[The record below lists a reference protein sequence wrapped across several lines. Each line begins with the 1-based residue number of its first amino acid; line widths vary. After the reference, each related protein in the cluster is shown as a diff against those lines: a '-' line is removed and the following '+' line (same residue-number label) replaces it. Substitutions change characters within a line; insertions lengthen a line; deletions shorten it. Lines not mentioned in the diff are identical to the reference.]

1 MNKKFLSAI
10 LFGALMVSSTGTFVS
25 CKDYDDDIDAINKE
39 LTDIKSQLAALQTEV
54 DGGNWVTELVDVE
67 GGFKVTF
74 SNGKTYTI
82 VNGKDGAQGEP
93 GTPGKDGNGTIVEV
107 KDGYWYLD
115 GKKTE
120 YVAVKKDD
128 LGKVKVPFVNEAGM
142 WVFYDKDGN
151 EVVSEYKALG
161 ATYVVEADGVYTLN
175 VPDAD
180 GKMQAIKLPT
190 AGATLT
196 DVELLGWAALDKMD
210 KGLSQGSDIR
220 TTLNIEYAFVKKIV
234 QTWDHNKET
243 TWSAQKTVAKGQ
255 VLTTLAPNN
264 TYLMARIDAGADAA
278 DMSFSLKNSKNAV
291 LPVSLS
297 AATEYKGLLSRG
309 ANGIYAIALDNTD
322 AVYTGANKYT
332 GQFTNGLYALVEK
345 SGFISNYNLDV
356 ATSEAIVVE
365 GKVATVD
372 GKEIVVDSEDSSKR
386 YYEVN
391 LNKDNVITF
400 DDVNAKFVYDYYVEA
415 VDPTIAKFFGF
426 SADKSNGTFKVT
438 KLSDEVTYATFKIN
452 VYKLHIDGKIYK
464 EPIIIKPIRTLGNE
478 VVYDLGNVQIKKS
491 MKLNVSLDKMFT
503 ALGSDAEIWKNTA
516 LGVNGADA
524 TIVKDADKS
533 EGPDITYTYK
543 KADGSEL
550 AKVNGTATQFDAVFS
565 ALDGTAAT
573 LTPGTGYTITINY
586 KHDSNVLNTIKV
598 KFTPVM
604 PALSSYIAKR
614 EALWIGNTLMAY
626 FVDPIKDQTDFASK
640 YDMEKGFTTLGS
652 DADLTEITF
661 SLDKEQKIN
670 NVKVQDLANI
680 APDNTI
686 TLVTDRDFNQDGNV
700 TEADRWAYGQELN
713 VKVAATYLGGAYK
726 FTDEEIAAAAFKI
739 NVQSALKAGKIVP
752 AAGASIT
759 LPAAAAGETA
769 KLTADMI
776 TGYTYNNQPYS
787 LFKEAAGNYKYSY
800 IDKVEFFT
808 TDAEIYTVTK
818 DATAIKDAEGK
829 VIGYHAEITSKR
841 HYKIFCVNGNT
852 GFRNESRI
860 FYFIHLQN
868 EEAYERKESSSA

>member
-210 KGLSQGSDIR
+210 KDFSQGSDIR
-220 TTLNIEYAFVKKIV
+220 TTLDIEYAFVKKIV

-464 EPIIIKPIRTLGNE
+464 EPIIIKPIRTLGNNE

-670 NVKVQDLANI
+670 NVKVQNLANI

-829 VIGYHAEITSKR
+829 VIGYHAEITSKNISQTTNT
-841 HYKIFCVNGNT
+841 KIIVEVTDKYGYT
-852 GFRNESRI
+852 KTAELPLTITVG
-860 FYFIHLQN
+860 
-868 EEAYERKESSSA
+868 K

>member
-210 KGLSQGSDIR
+210 KGFSQGSDIR

-503 ALGSDAEIWKNTA
+503 ALGSDAEIWKNAA

-640 YDMEKGFTTLGS
+640 YEMEKGFTTLGS
-652 DADLTEITF
+652 AADADLTEITF

-829 VIGYHAEITSKR
+829 VIGYHAEITSKNISQTTNT
-841 HYKIFCVNGNT
+841 KIIVEVTDKYGYT
-852 GFRNESRI
+852 KTAELPLTITVG
-860 FYFIHLQN
+860 
-868 EEAYERKESSSA
+868 K

>member
-818 DATAIKDAEGK
+818 DATAMK
-829 VIGYHAEITSKR
+829 VKLLVTTQKLLL
-841 HYKIFCVNGNT
+841 
-852 GFRNESRI
+852 RI
-860 FYFIHLQN
+860 FLRLLIRRLSW
-868 EEAYERKESSSA
+868 K

>member
-438 KLSDEVTYATFKIN
+438 KLSDEVTYATFDIN

-533 EGPDITYTYK
+533 EGPAITYTYK

-626 FVDPIKDQTDFASK
+626 FVDPIQDQTDFASK
-640 YDMEKGFTTLGS
+640 YEMEKGFTTLGS
-652 DADLTEITF
+652 AADADLTEITF
-661 SLDKEQKIN
+661 SLDREQKIN

-680 APDNTI
+680 ASNVI

-759 LPAAAAGETA
+759 LPAAAGETA

-829 VIGYHAEITSKR
+829 VIGYHAEITSKNISQTTNT
-841 HYKIFCVNGNT
+841 KIIVEVTDKYGYT
-852 GFRNESRI
+852 KTAELPLTITVG
-860 FYFIHLQN
+860 
-868 EEAYERKESSSA
+868 K

>member
-210 KGLSQGSDIR
+210 KGFSQGSDIR

-309 ANGIYAIALDNTD
+309 ANGMYAIALDNTD
-322 AVYTGANKYT
+322 AVYTGADKYT

-626 FVDPIKDQTDFASK
+626 FVDPIQDQTDFASK
-640 YDMEKGFTTLGS
+640 YEMEKGFTTLGS
-652 DADLTEITF
+652 AADADLTEITF
-661 SLDKEQKIN
+661 SLDREQKIN

-680 APDNTI
+680 ASNVI

-829 VIGYHAEITSKR
+829 VIGYHAEITSKNISQTTNT
-841 HYKIFCVNGNT
+841 KIIVKVTDKYGYT
-852 GFRNESRI
+852 KTAELPLTITVG
-860 FYFIHLQN
+860 
-868 EEAYERKESSSA
+868 K

>member
-309 ANGIYAIALDNTD
+309 ANGMYAIALDNTD
-322 AVYTGANKYT
+322 AVYTGADKYT

-438 KLSDEVTYATFKIN
+438 KLSDEVTYATFDIN

-503 ALGSDAEIWKNTA
+503 ALGSDAEIWKNAA

-533 EGPDITYTYK
+533 EGPAITYTYK

-550 AKVNGTATQFDAVFS
+550 AKVDGTATQFDAVFS
-565 ALDGTAAT
+565 ALDGTTAT

-626 FVDPIKDQTDFASK
+626 FVDPIQDQTDFASK
-640 YDMEKGFTTLGS
+640 YEMEKGFTTLGS
-652 DADLTEITF
+652 AADADLTEITF
-661 SLDKEQKIN
+661 SLDREQKIN

-776 TGYTYNNQPYS
+776 TGYTYNNQSYS

-829 VIGYHAEITSKR
+829 VIGYHAEITSKNISQTTNT
-841 HYKIFCVNGNT
+841 KIIVKVTDKYGYT
-852 GFRNESRI
+852 KTAELPLTITVG
-860 FYFIHLQN
+860 
-868 EEAYERKESSSA
+868 K

>member
-210 KGLSQGSDIR
+210 KGFSQGSDIR

-626 FVDPIKDQTDFASK
+626 FVDPIKNQTDFASK
-640 YDMEKGFTTLGS
+640 YEMEKGFTTLGS
-652 DADLTEITF
+652 DVDADLTEITF
-661 SLDKEQKIN
+661 SLDREQKIN
-670 NVKVQDLANI
+670 NVQVQNLANI
-680 APDNTI
+680 ASDNTI

-829 VIGYHAEITSKR
+829 VIGYHAEITSKNISQTTNT
-841 HYKIFCVNGNT
+841 KIIVEVTDKYGYT
-852 GFRNESRI
+852 KTAELPLTITVG
-860 FYFIHLQN
+860 
-868 EEAYERKESSSA
+868 K

>member
-115 GKKTE
+115 GKKAE

-503 ALGSDAEIWKNTA
+503 ALGSDAEIWKDTA

-726 FTDEEIAAAAFKI
+726 FTDEEIATAAFKI

-776 TGYTYNNQPYS
+776 TGYIYNNQPYS

-829 VIGYHAEITSKR
+829 VIGYHAEITSKNISQTTNT
-841 HYKIFCVNGNT
+841 KIIVEVTDKYGYT
-852 GFRNESRI
+852 KTAELPLTITVG
-860 FYFIHLQN
+860 
-868 EEAYERKESSSA
+868 K

>member
-210 KGLSQGSDIR
+210 KSLSQGSDIQ
-220 TTLNIEYAFVKKIV
+220 TTLDIKYAFVGKIV
-234 QTWDHNKET
+234 QTWDNKET
-243 TWSAQKTVAKGQ
+243 TWSAQKTVTKGQ

-309 ANGIYAIALDNTD
+309 ANGMYAIALDNTD
-322 AVYTGANKYT
+322 AVYTGADKYT

-345 SGFISNYNLDV
+345 SGFISNYNLV
-356 ATSEAIVVE
+356 VTTSSIEAEVVE

-372 GKEIVVDSEDSSKR
+372 GKKIVVDSEDSSKK

-400 DDVNAKFVYDYYVEA
+400 DENEKFVYDYYVEA
-415 VDPTIAKFFGF
+415 DDPTIAKFFGF

-503 ALGSDAEIWKNTA
+503 ALGSDAEIWKNAA

-533 EGPDITYTYK
+533 EGPAITYTYK

-550 AKVNGTATQFDAVFS
+550 AKVDGTATQFDAVFS
-565 ALDGTAAT
+565 ALDGTTAT

-640 YDMEKGFTTLGS
+640 YEMEKGFTTLGS
-652 DADLTEITF
+652 AADADLTEITF
-661 SLDKEQKIN
+661 SLDRKQKIN

-680 APDNTI
+680 ASNVI

-829 VIGYHAEITSKR
+829 VIGYHAEITSKNISQTTNT
-841 HYKIFCVNGNT
+841 KIIVKVTDKYGYT
-852 GFRNESRI
+852 KTAELPLTITVG
-860 FYFIHLQN
+860 
-868 EEAYERKESSSA
+868 K

>member
-400 DDVNAKFVYDYYVEA
+400 DDVNAQTVINGKGIRYCLAYLGRRQYFRVVLLQPCLQGLKQRYGFVRPQPFHLFLVQTPVTGKPFNVIE
-415 VDPTIAKFFGF
+415 P
-426 SADKSNGTFKVT
+426 ADLFQGIPCSGR
-438 KLSDEVTYATFKIN
+438 
-452 VYKLHIDGKIYK
+452 
-464 EPIIIKPIRTLGNE
+464 II
-478 VVYDLGNVQIKKS
+478 
-491 MKLNVSLDKMFT
+491 
-503 ALGSDAEIWKNTA
+503 ALG
-516 LGVNGADA
+516 L
-524 TIVKDADKS
+524 
-533 EGPDITYTYK
+533 
-543 KADGSEL
+543 
-550 AKVNGTATQFDAVFS
+550 
-565 ALDGTAAT
+565 
-573 LTPGTGYTITINY
+573 
-586 KHDSNVLNTIKV
+586 
-598 KFTPVM
+598 
-604 PALSSYIAKR
+604 
-614 EALWIGNTLMAY
+614 
-626 FVDPIKDQTDFASK
+626 
-640 YDMEKGFTTLGS
+640 
-652 DADLTEITF
+652 
-661 SLDKEQKIN
+661 
-670 NVKVQDLANI
+670 
-680 APDNTI
+680 
-686 TLVTDRDFNQDGNV
+686 
-700 TEADRWAYGQELN
+700 
-713 VKVAATYLGGAYK
+713 
-726 FTDEEIAAAAFKI
+726 FK
-739 NVQSALKAGKIVP
+739 
-752 AAGASIT
+752 
-759 LPAAAAGETA
+759 LPAGMRPTA
-769 KLTADMI
+769 
-776 TGYTYNNQPYS
+776 
-787 LFKEAAGNYKYSY
+787 E
-800 IDKVEFFT
+800 
-808 TDAEIYTVTK
+808 
-818 DATAIKDAEGK
+818 
-829 VIGYHAEITSKR
+829 
-841 HYKIFCVNGNT
+841 
-852 GFRNESRI
+852 
-860 FYFIHLQN
+860 
-868 EEAYERKESSSA
+868 

>member
-220 TTLNIEYAFVKKIV
+220 TTLNIEYAFVKKII

-309 ANGIYAIALDNTD
+309 ANGMYAIALDNTD
-322 AVYTGANKYT
+322 AVYTGAGKYT

-356 ATSEAIVVE
+356 TTSEAIVVE

-372 GKEIVVDSEDSSKR
+372 GKEIVVDSEDSSKK

-400 DDVNAKFVYDYYVEA
+400 DENEKFVYDYYVEA

-438 KLSDEVTYATFKIN
+438 KLSDEVTYATFDIN

-464 EPIIIKPIRTLGNE
+464 ETITIKPIRTLGNE

-533 EGPDITYTYK
+533 EGPNITYTYK

-550 AKVNGTATQFDAVFS
+550 ANVNGTATQFDAVFS

-626 FVDPIKDQTDFASK
+626 FVDPIKNQTDFASK
-640 YDMEKGFTTLGS
+640 YEMEKGFTTLGS
-652 DADLTEITF
+652 DVDADLTEITF
-661 SLDKEQKIN
+661 SLDREQKIN
-670 NVKVQDLANI
+670 NVQVQNLANI
-680 APDNTI
+680 ASDNTI

-818 DATAIKDAEGK
+818 DATAIKDAEGN
-829 VIGYHAEITSKR
+829 VLGYHAEITSKNISQTTNT
-841 HYKIFCVNGNT
+841 KIIVKVTDKYGYT
-852 GFRNESRI
+852 KTAELPLTITVG
-860 FYFIHLQN
+860 
-868 EEAYERKESSSA
+868 K

>member
-210 KGLSQGSDIR
+210 KGFSQGSDIR

-626 FVDPIKDQTDFASK
+626 FVDPIQDQTDFASK
-640 YDMEKGFTTLGS
+640 YEMEKGFTTLGS
-652 DADLTEITF
+652 AADADLTEITF
-661 SLDKEQKIN
+661 SLDREQKIN

-680 APDNTI
+680 ASNVI

-829 VIGYHAEITSKR
+829 VIGYHAEITSKNISQTTNT
-841 HYKIFCVNGNT
+841 KIIVKVTDKYGYT
-852 GFRNESRI
+852 KTAELPLTITVG
-860 FYFIHLQN
+860 
-868 EEAYERKESSSA
+868 K

>member
-210 KGLSQGSDIR
+210 KSLSQGSDIQ
-220 TTLNIEYAFVKKIV
+220 TTLDIKYAFVGKIV
-234 QTWDHNKET
+234 QTWDNKET

-309 ANGIYAIALDNTD
+309 ANGMYAIALDNTD
-322 AVYTGANKYT
+322 AVYTGADKYT

-503 ALGSDAEIWKNTA
+503 ALGSDAEIWKNAA

-533 EGPDITYTYK
+533 EGPAITYTYK

-550 AKVNGTATQFDAVFS
+550 AKVDGTATQFDAVFS
-565 ALDGTAAT
+565 ALDGTTAT

-661 SLDKEQKIN
+661 SLDREQKIN

-680 APDNTI
+680 ASNVI

-759 LPAAAAGETA
+759 LPAAAGETA

-829 VIGYHAEITSKR
+829 VIGYHAEITSKNISQTTNT
-841 HYKIFCVNGNT
+841 KIIVKVTDKYGYT
-852 GFRNESRI
+852 KTAELPLTITVG
-860 FYFIHLQN
+860 
-868 EEAYERKESSSA
+868 K

>member
-210 KGLSQGSDIR
+210 KGFSQGSDIR

-726 FTDEEIAAAAFKI
+726 FTDEEILPLHLRLMFK
-739 NVQSALKAGKIVP
+739 V
-752 AAGASIT
+752 
-759 LPAAAAGETA
+759 
-769 KLTADMI
+769 
-776 TGYTYNNQPYS
+776 
-787 LFKEAAGNYKYSY
+787 
-800 IDKVEFFT
+800 
-808 TDAEIYTVTK
+808 
-818 DATAIKDAEGK
+818 
-829 VIGYHAEITSKR
+829 H
-841 HYKIFCVNGNT
+841 
-852 GFRNESRI
+852 
-860 FYFIHLQN
+860 
-868 EEAYERKESSSA
+868 

>member
-309 ANGIYAIALDNTD
+309 ANGMYAIALDNTD
-322 AVYTGANKYT
+322 AVYTGADKYT

-400 DDVNAKFVYDYYVEA
+400 DENEKFVYDYYVEA

-438 KLSDEVTYATFKIN
+438 KLSDEVTYATFDIN

-533 EGPDITYTYK
+533 EGPNITYTYK

-550 AKVNGTATQFDAVFS
+550 AKVDGTATQFDAVFS

-626 FVDPIKDQTDFASK
+626 FVDPIQDQTDFASK
-640 YDMEKGFTTLGS
+640 YEMEKGFTTLGS
-652 DADLTEITF
+652 AADADLTEITF

-829 VIGYHAEITSKR
+829 VIGYHAEITSKNISQTTNT
-841 HYKIFCVNGNT
+841 KIIVKVTDKYGYT
-852 GFRNESRI
+852 KTAELPLTITVG
-860 FYFIHLQN
+860 
-868 EEAYERKESSSA
+868 K

>member
-309 ANGIYAIALDNTD
+309 ANGMYAIALDNTD
-322 AVYTGANKYT
+322 SVYTGADKYT

-503 ALGSDAEIWKNTA
+503 ALGSDAEIWKNAA

-533 EGPDITYTYK
+533 EGPAITYTYK

-640 YDMEKGFTTLGS
+640 YEMEKGFTTLGS
-652 DADLTEITF
+652 AADADLTEITF

-759 LPAAAAGETA
+759 LPAAAGETA

-829 VIGYHAEITSKR
+829 VIGYHAEITSKNISQTTNT
-841 HYKIFCVNGNT
+841 KIIVEVTDKYGYT
-852 GFRNESRI
+852 KTAELPLTITVG
-860 FYFIHLQN
+860 
-868 EEAYERKESSSA
+868 K

>member
-210 KGLSQGSDIR
+210 KGFSQGSDIR

-652 DADLTEITF
+652 DVDADLTEITF
-661 SLDKEQKIN
+661 SLDRGQKIN
-670 NVKVQDLANI
+670 NVQVQNLANI
-680 APDNTI
+680 ASDNTI

-829 VIGYHAEITSKR
+829 VIGYHAEITSKNISQTTNT
-841 HYKIFCVNGNT
+841 KIIVEVTDKYGYT
-852 GFRNESRI
+852 KTAELPLTITVG
-860 FYFIHLQN
+860 
-868 EEAYERKESSSA
+868 K

>member
-640 YDMEKGFTTLGS
+640 YEMEKGFTTLGS
-652 DADLTEITF
+652 DVDADLTEITF
-661 SLDKEQKIN
+661 SLDREQKIN
-670 NVKVQDLANI
+670 NVQVQNLANI
-680 APDNTI
+680 ASDNTI

-829 VIGYHAEITSKR
+829 VIGYHAEITSKNISQTTNT
-841 HYKIFCVNGNT
+841 KIIVEVTDKYGYT
-852 GFRNESRI
+852 KTAELPLTITVG
-860 FYFIHLQN
+860 
-868 EEAYERKESSSA
+868 K

>member
-739 NVQSALKAGKIVP
+739 NVQSALKAGKIGHCP
-752 AAGASIT
+752 
-759 LPAAAAGETA
+759 
-769 KLTADMI
+769 K
-776 TGYTYNNQPYS
+776 
-787 LFKEAAGNYKYSY
+787 
-800 IDKVEFFT
+800 
-808 TDAEIYTVTK
+808 
-818 DATAIKDAEGK
+818 
-829 VIGYHAEITSKR
+829 
-841 HYKIFCVNGNT
+841 FCVNGN
-852 GFRNESRI
+852 RI
-860 FYFIHLQN
+860 QL
-868 EEAYERKESSSA
+868 

>member
-210 KGLSQGSDIR
+210 KGFSQGSDIR

-372 GKEIVVDSEDSSKR
+372 GKEIVVDSEDSSKK

-400 DDVNAKFVYDYYVEA
+400 DENEKFVYDYYVEA

-829 VIGYHAEITSKR
+829 VIGYHAEITSKNISQTTNT
-841 HYKIFCVNGNT
+841 KIIVEVTDKYGYT
-852 GFRNESRI
+852 KTAELPLTITVG
-860 FYFIHLQN
+860 
-868 EEAYERKESSSA
+868 K

>member
-210 KGLSQGSDIR
+210 KSLSQGRDIQ
-220 TTLNIEYAFVKKIV
+220 TTLNIEYAFVGKIV
-234 QTWDHNKET
+234 QTWEHNKET
-243 TWSAQKTVAKGQ
+243 TWSAQKTVTKGQ

-309 ANGIYAIALDNTD
+309 ANGMYAIALDNTD
-322 AVYTGANKYT
+322 AVYTGVDKYT

-345 SGFISNYNLDV
+345 SGFISNYNLEV
-356 ATSEAIVVE
+356 TTSEAEVVE
-365 GKVATVD
+365 GKVAKVD
-372 GKEIVVDSEDSSKR
+372 GKEIVVDNDKK

-400 DDVNAKFVYDYYVEA
+400 DDVNEKFVYDYYVEA
-415 VDPTIAKFFGF
+415 DDPTIAKFFGF

-533 EGPDITYTYK
+533 EGPNITYTYK

-550 AKVNGTATQFDAVFS
+550 ANVNGTATQFDAVFS

-640 YDMEKGFTTLGS
+640 YEMKKGFTTLGS
-652 DADLTEITF
+652 ATDADLTEITF
-661 SLDKEQKIN
+661 SLDREQKIN

-680 APDNTI
+680 ASNVI
-686 TLVTDRDFNQDGNV
+686 TLVTDHDFNQDGNV
-700 TEADRWAYGQELN
+700 TDADKWAYGQELN

-829 VIGYHAEITSKR
+829 VIDKYGYTKTAELPLTMTVGK
-841 HYKIFCVNGNT
+841 
-852 GFRNESRI
+852 
-860 FYFIHLQN
+860 
-868 EEAYERKESSSA
+868 

>member
-220 TTLNIEYAFVKKIV
+220 TTLNIEYAFVKKII

-356 ATSEAIVVE
+356 TTSEAIVVE

-372 GKEIVVDSEDSSKR
+372 GKEIVVDSEDSSKK

-400 DDVNAKFVYDYYVEA
+400 DENEKFVYDYYVEA

-438 KLSDEVTYATFKIN
+438 KLSDEVTYATFDIN

-533 EGPDITYTYK
+533 EGPNITYTYK

-626 FVDPIKDQTDFASK
+626 FVDPIKNQTDFASK
-640 YDMEKGFTTLGS
+640 YEMEKGFTTLGS
-652 DADLTEITF
+652 DVDADLTEITF
-661 SLDKEQKIN
+661 SLDREQKIN
-670 NVKVQDLANI
+670 NVQVQNLANI
-680 APDNTI
+680 ASDNTI

-818 DATAIKDAEGK
+818 DATAIKDAEGN
-829 VIGYHAEITSKR
+829 VIGYHAEITSKNISQTTNT
-841 HYKIFCVNGNT
+841 KIIVKVTDKYGYT
-852 GFRNESRI
+852 KTAELPLTITVG
-860 FYFIHLQN
+860 
-868 EEAYERKESSSA
+868 K

>member
-210 KGLSQGSDIR
+210 KSLSQGSDIQ
-220 TTLNIEYAFVKKIV
+220 TTLDIKYAFVGKIV
-234 QTWDHNKET
+234 QTWDNKET

-309 ANGIYAIALDNTD
+309 ANGMYAIALDNTD

-626 FVDPIKDQTDFASK
+626 FVDPIQDQTDFASK
-640 YDMEKGFTTLGS
+640 YEMEKGFTTLGS
-652 DADLTEITF
+652 AADADLTEITF

-829 VIGYHAEITSKR
+829 VIGYHAEITSKNISQTTNT
-841 HYKIFCVNGNT
+841 KIIVEVTDKYGYT
-852 GFRNESRI
+852 KTAELPLTITVG
-860 FYFIHLQN
+860 
-868 EEAYERKESSSA
+868 K

>member
-356 ATSEAIVVE
+356 ATSEATVVE

-829 VIGYHAEITSKR
+829 VIGYHAEITSKNISQTTNT
-841 HYKIFCVNGNT
+841 KIIVEVTDKYGYT
-852 GFRNESRI
+852 KTAELPLTITVG
-860 FYFIHLQN
+860 
-868 EEAYERKESSSA
+868 K